1 MESVSNGGY
10 LGGEVAEHKLGA
22 ADTDLVIRSYAEIE
36 LPESLRDNLALFM
49 RLERQVL
56 RRTTVR
62 SFATPLISCS
72 TT

>member
-49 RLERQVL
+49 RLEWQA
-56 RRTTVR
+56 TTVR